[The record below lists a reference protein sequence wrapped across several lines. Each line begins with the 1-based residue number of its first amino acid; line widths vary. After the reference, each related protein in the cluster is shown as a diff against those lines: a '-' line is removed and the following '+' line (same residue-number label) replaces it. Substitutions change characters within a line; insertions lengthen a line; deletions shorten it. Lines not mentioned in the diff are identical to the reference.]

1 MQENNNT
8 NKDFFNVD
16 QDKRVMTVEAQKELA
31 THNAKLSFQY
41 AMKSLLVMIPVM
53 LLLIGGILFI
63 VFTHTGLR
71 R

>member
-16 QDKRVMTVEAQKELA
+16 QDKSVMNVEAQN
-31 THNAKLSFQY
+31 NAKLSFQY

-63 VFTHTGLR
+63 VFTLTGLR

>member
-16 QDKRVMTVEAQKELA
+16 QDKSVMNVEAQKELA
-31 THNAKLSFQY
+31 THNAKLGFHY
-41 AMKSLLVMIPVM
+41 AMKSLFVMVPVM

-63 VFTHTGLR
+63 VFTLTGLR
-71 R
+71 K